1 MPLLFEPNRFKYNHS
16 SFVDLLLQ
24 VKIHKQT
31 GVGAFYLKT
40 QFKNMDFANKGD
52 GQFFKN
58 TTIIMIIIMI
68 ITLKGIG
75 GQIRDNWS
83 AEDKTTSVATI
94 RIADFINNVVA
105 TRR

>member
-1 MPLLFEPNRFKYNHS
+1 MIIFEPNRFKYNHS

-58 TTIIMIIIMI
+58 TTTVMI

-83 AEDKTTSVATI
+83 AKDKTTSVATI